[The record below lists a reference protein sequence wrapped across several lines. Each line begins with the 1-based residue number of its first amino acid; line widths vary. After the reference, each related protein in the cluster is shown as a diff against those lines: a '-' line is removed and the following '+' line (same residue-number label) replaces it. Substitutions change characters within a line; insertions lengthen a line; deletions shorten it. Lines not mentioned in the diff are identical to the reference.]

1 MGIVTICEVFMRLIY
16 AYCFCCA
23 MMLSACPEP
32 DADPKQSID
41 LKNYESTLDRSEE
54 LTRKEKELEERE
66 AQLKQQ
72 EDQLNQGGIPPTS
85 TDEYTPPPS
94 GNRNTGARNI
104 PGDYPEA
111 SIVLLQPNEL
121 RMTSK
126 EVLLLMRNEIFARHG
141 YIFKRDDLYNHFVQK
156 PWYNPRLKDVSHLLS
171 PIEKANIKLIKQFED
186 L

>member
-1 MGIVTICEVFMRLIY
+1 M
-16 AYCFCCA
+16 
-23 MMLSACPEP
+23 
-32 DADPKQSID
+32 
-41 LKNYESTLDRSEE
+41 
-54 LTRKEKELEERE
+54 EERE

-111 SIVLLQPNEL
+111 STVLLQPNEL

-141 YIFKRDDLYNHFVQK
+141 YIFKRDDLYNHFITK

-186 L
+186 LWLSLYSTIEFYSPIQLSNEIIFLVHSIDICFLCYHTGASS